1 MTVVMKRHS
10 GPRLAIA
17 AIAVVFLTGWGER
30 EPAWPHA
37 GPMPD
42 EPVGVPSSNYRS
54 IGAGL
59 KSYRPVEPLPW
70 GDTNR
75 RVAPQ
80 GTQPAS
86 PPSEQ
91 APLAA
96 PEKPPAMAP
105 MPGMQH

>member
-1 MTVVMKRHS
+1 MF
-10 GPRLAIA
+10 RLAVVLIA
-17 AIAVVFLTGWGER
+17 LVGLIGWGDHQ
-30 EPAWPHA
+30 PGWPYS

-42 EPVGVPSSNYRS
+42 EPVGVPSSDYRS

-75 RVAPQ
+75 RVAPP
-80 GTQPAS
+80 GALPAS
-86 PPSEQ
+86 PPSQQ
-91 APLAA
+91 APPAA